1 MKIYFSPASPFVRK
15 CMVVAHETGQA
26 GRIEKL
32 PSAAH
37 PVNRDRVI
45 IASNPLGQVPTLL
58 TDDGQALYDSRVICE
73 YLDHLGGGKLF
84 PAAGPARWQALADQA
99 LADGILGAA
108 LLARYETTVR
118 PEPNRWSGWIDGQ
131 MGKVADAL
139 AQFERRAAGFGDRL
153 DIGTIT
159 LGCALGYLD
168 FRYPDYDWRASHPA
182 CAAWYAGF
190 GERPSMRATAPEAR
204 PA

>member
-1 MKIYFSPASPFVRK
+1 MKIYFSASSPFVRK
-15 CMVVAHETGQA
+15 CMAVAHETGLA
-26 GRIEKL
+26 GRIETL

-37 PVNRDRVI
+37 PVNRDRTI
-45 IASNPLGQVPTLL
+45 IASNPLGQVPTLI

-73 YLDHLGGGKLF
+73 YLDHLGGGALF

-108 LLARYETTVR
+108 LLARYEITVR
-118 PEPNRWSGWIDGQ
+118 PEPSRWSDWIDGQ
-131 MGKVADAL
+131 MSKVSDAV
-139 AQFERRAAGFGDRL
+139 AQFEQRAASFGNRV
-153 DIGTIT
+153 DIGTLT

-168 FRYPDYDWRASHPA
+168 FRYGDYDWRGSHPA
-182 CAAWYAGF
+182 LAAWYAGF
-190 GERPSMRATAPEAR
+190 SERPSLRETAPPTA